1 LFLAICILGFEIYLQ
16 QSNKKKCLGKEMEF
30 GGAQVIDIILQHW
43 FPINLT
49 FQLSK
54 SEYKDEKE
62 DNFSIELDLDVK
74 SKGSTTSS

>member
-1 LFLAICILGFEIYLQ
+1 
-16 QSNKKKCLGKEMEF
+16 MEF